1 MAERIYIK
9 NKQGGLEPLEEEP
22 FSTEDDLQ
30 ALLAEHPE
38 LLDGEQMRPGDP
50 RRWILIKRE
59 KGVAETADAGDR
71 WALDHL
77 LIDQDATPTLVE
89 VKRGSNSEVRR
100 KVVGQMLEYA
110 AHATGGAGSWA
121 VDDIRRDF
129 EDSAKARD
137 EDPADV
143 IAELLHTDEDTDA
156 DSFWKKVGD
165 NLAARRIRLLFVADE
180 IPDSLTRIVSFLNEQ
195 TRDNVEVLAVEI
207 KQFSGKTTQTLV
219 PRVIGLTAAA
229 PAKSAPR
236 PKLTRDSFLAE
247 FTPEVRDA
255 LERLLNVTSES
266 GGSLGWNPF
275 SVSLRVICPLHPRPV
290 PVARIYLPSMASSM
304 GASLYFGWE
313 GPTFGYP
320 PELEQRLRE
329 WTSQFKDDSFT
340 TTGGNLGYW
349 WTMTPSDAAAHID
362 VLTERLAAV
371 LSDLK
376 ALSADGTGA

>member
-1 MAERIYIK
+1 MSERIYTRDE
-9 NKQGGLEPLEEEP
+9 QGRLEPLEEAS
-22 FSTEDDLQ
+22 FSSEDDLQ

-59 KGVAETADAGDR
+59 KGIAEAVDTGDR

-129 EDSAKARD
+129 EDSAKAQDRNPD
-137 EDPADV
+137 DLIADLLQAGEEADV
-143 IAELLHTDEDTDA
+143 DAFWED
-156 DSFWKKVGD
+156 VGA

-180 IPDSLTRIVSFLNEQ
+180 IPDSLARIVGFLNEQ
-195 TRDNVEVLAVEI
+195 TRDNIEVLAVEI
-207 KQFSGKTTQTLV
+207 KQFSGETTQTLV

-229 PAKSAPR
+229 PAKSGPR
-236 PKLTRDSFLAE
+236 TKLTREAFLTE
-247 FTPEVRDA
+247 FTGDERGAV
-255 LERLLNVTSES
+255 ERLLNVTSES
-266 GGSLGWNPF
+266 GGSLGWNPL
-275 SVSLRVICPLHPRPV
+275 SVTLRVICPLHPRPV
-290 PVARIYLPSMASSM
+290 PVARIYVPSMGSSM
-304 GASLYFGWE
+304 GSVLYFGWE

-320 PELEQRLRE
+320 PEIEHRLRE

-340 TTGGNLGYW
+340 TTGGALGYW
-349 WTMTPSDAAAHID
+349 WTITPSDAAEYID
-362 VLTERLAAV
+362 LLASRLQEI

-376 ALSADGTGA
+376 SLKAAEGA

>member
-59 KGVAETADAGDR
+59 KGIAEVAETGDR

-121 VDDIRRDF
+121 VEDIRRDF

-137 EDPADV
+137 EDPADA
-143 IAELLHTDEDTDA
+143 IAELLQTDEDTDA

-195 TRDNVEVLAVEI
+195 TRDNIEVLAVEI

-229 PAKSAPR
+229 PSKSAAR
-236 PKLTRDSFLAE
+236 TKLTRDALLAD
-247 FTPEVRDA
+247 FTSDKARTAV
-255 LERLLNVTSES
+255 ERLLNATKS
-266 GGSLGWNPF
+266 GGSLGWNPS
-275 SVSLRVICPLHPRPV
+275 SVTLQGNCRPLHPKPV
-290 PVARIYLPSMASSM
+290 PVARIYLPST
-304 GASLYFGWE
+304 GAKSFYFGWI
-313 GPTFGYP
+313 GPSWGYP
-320 PELEQRLRE
+320 PELQQRLRE
-329 WTSQFKDDSFT
+329 WTSQFEDDSFT
-340 TTGGNLGYW
+340 EVSGTLAYW
-349 WTMTPSDAAAHID
+349 WATTPDHVAEHID
-362 VLTERLAAV
+362 LLESRLAAV

-376 ALSADGTGA
+376 SLSADGTGA